1 MLKIRFSE
9 TPSEERWTLHGRLT
23 APWVRELRTCW
34 KKNHGRHKQRACIVD
49 LNELKFIDKSGE
61 RLLRAMVKERAQF
74 IASGIY
80 IKHVLEKLKS
90 KGKGS
95 VLNRFGG
102 FFLAAVVA
110 AFAVRF
116 GTECIATGVYIKHG
130 LEQLTIKGKGSVLNR
145 LTGFFFAAVVTVFAV
160 LIGGATAK
168 AQNTVVTGSVP
179 SGLASDQVLQL
190 TLRDAVN
197 MALRYNLGAIE
208 SGQKRSDCPRS
219 AATRA

>member
-1 MLKIRFSE
+1 IPPDTFRNIAFAMCLACEENSMLKISFSE

-34 KKNHGRHKQRACIVD
+34 KKNHGREKQRACIVD
-49 LNELKFIDKSGE
+49 LNEIKFIDKSGE
-61 RLLRAMVKERAQF
+61 RLLRAMARDGAQC

-80 IKHVLEKLKS
+80 IKHILENLTT

-102 FFLAAVVA
+102 FFLSAVVA

-116 GTECIATGVYIKHG
+116 GAECIGTGVYIKHVF
-130 LEQLTIKGKGSVLNR
+130 EQLTTKGKGSVLNR
-145 LTGFFFAAVVTVFAV
+145 LTGFFFAAVVALFAA

-168 AQNTVVTGSVP
+168 AQNTAVTGSVP

-190 TLRDAVN
+190 TLRDA
-197 MALRYNLGAIE
+197 
-208 SGQKRSDCPRS
+208 
-219 AATRA
+219 